1 MQARSW
7 LSSRLKK
14 VACHLFSACSEAT
27 ETGKEKGIRVWHA
40 MSRTVNNINSSFLYG
55 FYLIF
60 VSFKLKLSIPIQYD
74 TVSNIKHSLSG

>member
-1 MQARSW
+1 MMQARSW

-27 ETGKEKGIRVWHA
+27 ENGKEKRVRVWHA

-55 FYLIF
+55 FYLIA
-60 VSFKLKLSIPIQYD
+60 L
-74 TVSNIKHSLSG
+74 TVRE